1 MTEFVSGPPGYRCI
15 QKRIHHRKPVLGRVR
30 EQFAALEQ
38 SSSINDNFL
47 EADSFFHLS
56 LFEVKFDSTSNAHA
70 SCLRSPTLT
79 AIRKKERKRERK
91 KERKKERE
99 QQKRRGDRKRETLIE
114 TTRARTRERKG
125 VRDIERKSKK
135 ERREIEKERR
145 ESE

>member
-15 QKRIHHRKPVLGRVR
+15 HKRIRHRKPVLGRVR

-79 AIRKKERKRERK
+79 AIRKKERKREKK

-99 QQKRRGDRKRETLIE
+99 K
-114 TTRARTRERKG
+114 ERKG
-125 VRDIERKSKK
+125 AAEETGR
-135 ERREIEKERR
+135 EKERNPDRDNEGENER
-145 ESE
+145 EKRSEGY

>member
-79 AIRKKERKRERK
+79 AIRKKERKKERE
-91 KERKKERE
+91 KERKGAAEETGRQKERNPDRDNE
-99 QQKRRGDRKRETLIE
+99 GENEREKR
-114 TTRARTRERKG
+114 
-125 VRDIERKSKK
+125 
-135 ERREIEKERR
+135 
-145 ESE
+145 SEGY